1 MFASGGGQVSAKYL
15 RAKVISIALAISF
28 SAAPPSFA
36 AGAAPDRS
44 AVGTHGI
51 VVSESADAAAA
62 GVEILKHGGNAID
75 AAVATALAVGVTN
88 PASCGIGGRGFI
100 PIYNAKDRRFPALG
114 YPETPPRPARPD
126 ILMARG
132 HSVPAL

>member
-1 MFASGGGQVSAKYL
+1 MFVSGGGRVSAKYL
-15 RAKVISIALAISF
+15 RATVISIALAISF
-28 SAAPPSFA
+28 SIALQSFA

-44 AVGTHGI
+44 AVGAHGI

-88 PASCGIGGRGFI
+88 PASCGIGGGGFMLI
-100 PIYNAKDRRFPALG
+100 
-114 YPETPPRPARPD
+114 
-126 ILMARG
+126 
-132 HSVPAL
+132 

>member
-1 MFASGGGQVSAKYL
+1 MFASGGGLVSAKYL
-15 RAKVISIALAISF
+15 RAMVISIALAISF
-28 SAAPPSFA
+28 SASLPSFA

-75 AAVATALAVGVTN
+75 AAVATALAVSVTN
-88 PASCGIGGRGFI
+88 PASCGIGGRGVMLIFT
-100 PIYNAKDRRFPALG
+100 AED
-114 YPETPPRPARPD
+114 
-126 ILMARG
+126 
-132 HSVPAL
+132 S